1 MIRYFLISVI
11 ISITAVSCF
20 SQTNTKYQEKEFTDK
35 AGKTLF
41 YRMLEPEMS
50 YYEKYPLII
59 FLHGAG
65 ERGSDNKSQ
74 LIHGAKLFEKKEN
87 MKNYPAFVIAPQCPT
102 DKRWVEVDWTLPAH
116 YMPKQISV
124 SLGLTMELLEEIIK
138 KYPIDTNRIYV
149 TGLSMGGFGTWDLIS
164 RYPDKFAAAIPIC
177 GGADEKQASRI
188 AKVPV
193 WCFHGTKD
201 QVVTVERSRNIVGE
215 IELYGGKPKYT
226 EYPNRGHFSWG
237 EAYSEPELLKWLF
250 SNSGNDSFYIPL
262 KD

>member
-87 MKNYPAFVIAPQCPT
+87 MKNYPAFVIAKRTFSNPT
-102 DKRWVEVDWTLPAH
+102 KNITRSSGDILPILSLGTGIFYWTL
-116 YMPKQISV
+116 Q
-124 SLGLTMELLEEIIK
+124 K
-138 KYPIDTNRIYV
+138 KNLPNKKN
-149 TGLSMGGFGTWDLIS
+149 LFGI
-164 RYPDKFAAAIPIC
+164 
-177 GGADEKQASRI
+177 
-188 AKVPV
+188 
-193 WCFHGTKD
+193 
-201 QVVTVERSRNIVGE
+201 
-215 IELYGGKPKYT
+215 
-226 EYPNRGHFSWG
+226 
-237 EAYSEPELLKWLF
+237 LLKNYSDVLF
-250 SNSGNDSFYIPL
+250 SYTFYKRKVGWLALQIPKSGKMEKNSFYNCCLIIVFCTI
-262 KD
+262 